1 MFKQILLIP
10 PRVRNKSKR
19 IMRMLM
25 RIKMATMMTTR
36 KMQREMLLMHKQLNC
51 RVQLSKLSLPARLS
65 DPDQLPTQRRE
76 LVTLNRLWLKNI
88 HEMKK
93 ST

>member
-10 PRVRNKSKR
+10 PIVRKKSKK

-25 RIKMATMMTTR
+25 RSKMATMMTTQ
-36 KMQREMLLMHKQLNC
+36 KMVLLMHKQLNS
-51 RVQLSKLSLPARLS
+51 RVQLSKLSLTVRLS
-65 DPDQLPTQRRE
+65 DPEQLPTQRRE
-76 LVTLNRLWLKNI
+76 LVSLNSLWLKNI